1 MDVNVP
7 HLAVRNGFCKTCQGW
22 HRLDRRGCLSRR
34 GGGHRSLILLPVEPD
49 GTVLSGRAV
58 EYSPAEEPVVDDG
71 SAVDDKDGTK
81 DGERDVGEEGLDEGE
96 VVLQVLGRF
105 LVLESLQRSKS
116 DRVICAEILGRVCR
130 VECVGG

>member
-1 MDVNVP
+1 M
-7 HLAVRNGFCKTCQGW
+7 
-22 HRLDRRGCLSRR
+22 
-34 GGGHRSLILLPVEPD
+34 ILLPVEPD
-49 GTVLSGRAV
+49 GSVLSGRAV
-58 EYSPAEEPVVDDG
+58 EYSPAKEPVVDDG
-71 SAVDDKDGTK
+71 SAVDDEDGTK

-130 VECVGG
+130 VKCVGE